1 MSWWRVRVQ
10 YDGHPQEN
18 LFDLSEAPTDDD
30 IQVILRRA
38 NGDRA
43 VIEQDGVRLGLVRP
57 E

>member
-1 MSWWRVRVQ
+1 MTAIRKRT
-10 YDGHPQEN
+10 

-43 VIEQDGVRLGLVRP
+43 VIEQDGVRLGLVGP